1 MADYL
6 PSHSTFVH
14 RRRRSSLVGPHMA
27 TVHPPAPAPDPDSDP
42 HSHSVYA
49 PIGPSSD
56 AGDPDGPLFD
66 PDSKPAMPFLRRHLS
81 SRRSLLA
88 VCALAALLLLLYR
101 SQHPSSPLPLRHAPS
116 SALQSD
122 STLPACS
129 APPGEHAQKYAL
141 MIDAGSTGSRIHVYR
156 FSRCQ
161 DQDGTPSLPKLIDEK
176 FVKIQPGLSAY
187 PNSPT
192 AAAQSLKVLM
202 QAAMDGVPA
211 DQRACTPIE
220 VRATAGL
227 RLLGEKQSGAILEEV
242 ERWLR
247 SDWPFSLAK
256 GAVSIMDGAVE
267 GVFAWVTINYVRC
280 TQDHYFFSLP
290 RFLE

>member
-1 MADYL
+1 
-6 PSHSTFVH
+6 
-14 RRRRSSLVGPHMA
+14 
-27 TVHPPAPAPDPDSDP
+27 
-42 HSHSVYA
+42 
-49 PIGPSSD
+49 
-56 AGDPDGPLFD
+56 
-66 PDSKPAMPFLRRHLS
+66 
-81 SRRSLLA
+81 
-88 VCALAALLLLLYR
+88 
-101 SQHPSSPLPLRHAPS
+101 
-116 SALQSD
+116 
-122 STLPACS
+122 
-129 APPGEHAQKYAL
+129 